1 MSKKT
6 KIAVLGIG
14 AVGGYFGGLLAEHYL
29 NSEEAEIIFIARE
42 RTIKIIK
49 EKGLKIIT
57 PDSEKIIYPSLVTN
71 DPTEIGQIDYLIC
84 CVKSY
89 DLAES
94 LRPLKNCIYPQ
105 TIILPLLN
113 GVDAKDI
120 IKSVFPNS
128 NVWDGC
134 VYIISRLLEPGVI
147 QEGGKIHALYFGS
160 EKKDEKLIH
169 FNKLL
174 LNAGIDSRLSENI
187 TLTVWEK
194 FIFISVVASLTSYL
208 NMPIGPILENE
219 KHKKLAVKLLTEIK
233 AVAEAKKVT
242 LQNDVIEKTLAM
254 MERMPYETTSS
265 MHSDF
270 IKGGKTEYRSLTEY
284 VVKWGKDLNI
294 ETPEYERI
302 LEKLKTVTSYS

>member
-1 MSKKT
+1 MPKKT
-6 KIAVLGIG
+6 KIAILGIG
-14 AVGGYFGGLLAEHYL
+14 AVGGYFGGLLAEKYL
-29 NSEEAEIIFIARE
+29 NSNDVEIIFIARE
-42 RTIKIIK
+42 RTIKTIK

-57 PDSEKIIYPSLVTN
+57 HDSEKIIFPNLVTN
-71 DPTEIGQIDYLIC
+71 DPNEIGQVDYLIC

-94 LRPLKNCIYPQ
+94 LIPLKNCIHPQ
-105 TIILPLLN
+105 TVILPLLN

-120 IKSVFPNS
+120 IKSVVPNA

-134 VYIISRLLEPGVI
+134 VYIISRLVEPSVI
-147 QEGGKIHALYFGS
+147 QEGGKIHSLYFGS

-169 FNKLL
+169 FNTILL
-174 LNAGIDSRLSENI
+174 KAGIDSRLSENI

-219 KHKKLAVKLLTEIK
+219 KHKKLAIKLLTEIK
-233 AVAEAKKVT
+233 AVAEAKKVSLPT
-242 LQNDVIEKTLAM
+242 EVIEKTLAM
-254 MERMPYETTSS
+254 MRRMPYETTSS

-302 LEKLKTVTSYS
+302 LEKLKNLNS